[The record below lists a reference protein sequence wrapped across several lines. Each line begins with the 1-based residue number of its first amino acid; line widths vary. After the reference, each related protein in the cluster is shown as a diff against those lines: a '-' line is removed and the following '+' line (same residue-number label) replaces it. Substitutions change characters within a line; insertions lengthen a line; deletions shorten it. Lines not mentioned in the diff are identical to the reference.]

1 MKQIMGVGAMMAA
14 LVVAGCSAPRGMVST
29 GPVDVVDY
37 YCEGGHTFQLDV
49 RGNHALLTVAG
60 QRWRLE
66 KETAA
71 GDKTAAATEAN
82 QAPIEEKAP
91 SPTRY
96 RGCVPLNMP
105 NPAP

>member
-1 MKQIMGVGAMMAA
+1 MKQIMGVGAMMAS

-49 RGNHALLTVAG
+49 RGDHALLTVAG

-66 KETAA
+66 KEASA
-71 GDKTAAATEAN
+71 GEAPPSAAAEK
-82 QAPIEEKAP
+82 IEEKAP

-96 RGCVPLNMP
+96 RGCVPVNTA
-105 NPAP
+105 PAP